1 MSVYVPID
9 NSSSSYKRR
18 WTFEVA
24 KQPKEGYGRREST
37 ATCSP
42 SRWRLGTNKTVDAA
56 AR

>member
-1 MSVYVPID
+1 MYVPID

-18 WTFEVA
+18 WTFGVA